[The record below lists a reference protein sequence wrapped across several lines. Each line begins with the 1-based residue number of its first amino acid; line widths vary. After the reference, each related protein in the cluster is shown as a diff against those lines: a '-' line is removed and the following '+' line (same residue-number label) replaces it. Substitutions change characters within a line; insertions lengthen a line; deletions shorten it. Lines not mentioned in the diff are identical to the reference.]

1 MERRHT
7 SVIKNTSSE
16 NAGRIDVSK
25 VFEVYPRVFLHKG
38 GFIAVIGVPFEEVD
52 KEMVLELVVD
62 KGV

>member
-25 VFEVYPRVFLHKG
+25 VFEVYPRVFFHKG